1 MPMNKAAHGTSTKWG
16 VIYCPKEGSRRWK
29 RRWQK
34 IRRQLDAVGLAYD
47 FVQSES
53 RGSVERLAAMF
64 TQNGY
69 GVILIVGGDAALND
83 AINGI
88 MAATPKGTPHPAL
101 GILPNGYGNDFA
113 RFWGLTHKD
122 YKQVISALLSG
133 QRRLVD
139 VGRARV
145 TSGENTDTRYFLD
158 CINIG
163 VAASITRIRRKT
175 RCFWG
180 NNTLSYLTSALLLLF
195 RRLSWTLHFSVN
207 TETAECKA
215 MTACIGSAGGYGQT
229 PSAVPYNGLLDVSVV
244 KTPPIGRI
252 CQGIALLL
260 TGRFLAHRDV
270 SIWRTKRITFQQLQG
285 APVSFDGRVAHYP
298 IHGLDIDI
306 MPEEIEF
313 LIP

>member
-1 MPMNKAAHGTSTKWG
+1 MNKTANGTSSKWG
-16 VIYCPKEGSRRWK
+16 VIYCPKEGSRRMQ
-29 RRWQK
+29 RRWRT
-34 IRRQLDAVGLAYD
+34 IRRQLDAEGLAYD

-69 GVILIVGGDAALND
+69 GVILVVGGDAAMND

-113 RFWGLTHKD
+113 RFWGAAHKD
-122 YKQVISALLSG
+122 YRQVISALLSG
-133 QRRLVD
+133 HRRLID
-139 VGRARV
+139 VGRAKV
-145 TSGENTDTRYFLD
+145 TSEGKTTTRYFLN

-163 VAASITRIRRKT
+163 VAASITSIRRKT
-175 RCFWG
+175 RRFWG
-180 NNTLSYLTSALLLLF
+180 SNTLSYLTSALLLLF
-195 RRLSWTLHFSVN
+195 RRLSWTLHFKVN
-207 TETAECKA
+207 TETVERKA
-215 MTACIGSAGGYGQT
+215 MTACIGSATGYGQT

-270 SIWRTKRITFQQLQG
+270 SIWRTKHISFTQLQG

-298 IHGLDIDI
+298 ILGLDIDI